1 VPLKLLTWNIQAAI
15 GTARFSDYLT
25 RAHRQVF
32 HTQAKASTLETIAET
47 IRGADLVCL
56 QEVDLGGRRAG
67 YRCQANAIAERS
79 GHDHLAIQE
88 NRVIRGVSRHGNAIL
103 SRHPLSNIRD
113 LKLPGRVAGRGCLI
127 ATVEADKR
135 FDVAC
140 VHLSLGRRD
149 QALQLE
155 FLSRHLPRNR
165 RWVVMGDFNCS
176 QHASPMEAF
185 LERMQAHS
193 DRQPE
198 PTYPSW
204 RPLRDY
210 DHILTGPG
218 LKLGQY
224 QPGPEIC
231 SDHLNVTAELEPA

>member
-1 VPLKLLTWNIQAAI
+1 MPLKLLTWNIQAGI

-47 IRGADLVCL
+47 VREADIVCL

-67 YRCQANAIAERS
+67 YRCQANAIAEKS
-79 GHDHLAIQE
+79 DHDHLALQE

-103 SRHPLSNIRD
+103 SRYPLSNVRD
-113 LKLPGRVAGRGCLI
+113 LKLPGRVPGRGCLI
-127 ATVEADKR
+127 ATVEAETR

-149 QALQLE
+149 QALQLD
-155 FLSRHLPRNR
+155 FLSRHLPRNG

-176 QHASPMEAF
+176 LQSSPVETF
-185 LERMQAHS
+185 LEQMQAHS
-193 DRQPE
+193 DRQPD

-204 RPLRDY
+204 RPQRDF
-210 DHILTGPG
+210 DHILTGRA
-218 LKLGQY
+218 LALGQY
-224 QPGPEIC
+224 QPGTEIC
-231 SDHLNVTAELEPA
+231 SDHLYVSAEMELA

>member
-1 VPLKLLTWNIQAAI
+1 MKLLSWNIQAAI

-32 HTQAKASTLETIAET
+32 HTPAKASTLETIAET
-47 IRGADLVCL
+47 IRDADLVCL

-67 YRCQANAIAERS
+67 YRCQAHAVAELS
-79 GHDHLAIQE
+79 GHNHLVIQE
-88 NRVIRGVSRHGNAIL
+88 NRVIRGISRHGNAIL
-103 SRHPLSNIRD
+103 SRHALSHVRD
-113 LKLPGRVAGRGCLI
+113 LKLPGRVPGRGCLI
-127 ATVEADKR
+127 ATVEAETR

-149 QALQLE
+149 QELQLE
-155 FLSRHLPRNR
+155 FLSRHLPRNG

-176 QHASPMEAF
+176 LHASAAEAF
-185 LERMQAHS
+185 LERMRAEF
-193 DRQPE
+193 DRQPP

-204 RPLRDY
+204 RPQRDY
-210 DHILTGPG
+210 DHILAGRAMA
-218 LKLGQY
+218 LSHY

-231 SDHLNVTAELEPA
+231 SDHLYVTAELEAG

>member
-1 VPLKLLTWNIQAAI
+1 MKLLSWNIQAAI

-32 HTQAKASTLETIAET
+32 HTAAKAGTLETIAET
-47 IRGADLVCL
+47 IRNADLVCL

-88 NRVIRGVSRHGNAIL
+88 NRVIRGISRHGNAIL
-103 SRHPLSNIRD
+103 SRYPLSDVRD
-113 LKLPGRVAGRGCLI
+113 LKLPGRVPGRGCLI
-127 ATVEADKR
+127 ATVEAETR

-149 QALQLE
+149 QALQLD
-155 FLSRHLPRNR
+155 FLSRQLPRNG

-176 QHASPMEAF
+176 LHASPAEAF
-185 LERMQAHS
+185 LEKMQANS

-210 DHILTGPG
+210 DHILTGRA
-218 LKLGQY
+218 LALGQY

-231 SDHLNVTAELEPA
+231 SDHLYVSAELETA

>member
-135 FDVAC
+135 LTWLASISASEGAIRRCSWSSSPGTCRVIGGGWSWGTSIAASMRALWRRFWNGC
-140 VHLSLGRRD
+140 RHIPTGSRSRPILPGGRCGIMTT
-149 QALQLE
+149 
-155 FLSRHLPRNR
+155 S
-165 RWVVMGDFNCS
+165 
-176 QHASPMEAF
+176 SP
-185 LERMQAHS
+185 
-193 DRQPE
+193 DR
-198 PTYPSW
+198 
-204 RPLRDY
+204 
-210 DHILTGPG
+210 
-218 LKLGQY
+218 
-224 QPGPEIC
+224 
-231 SDHLNVTAELEPA
+231 A

>member
-103 SRHPLSNIRD
+103 SRQPLSNIRD

-155 FLSRHLPRNR
+155 FLSRHLPRSR

>member
-1 VPLKLLTWNIQAAI
+1 MPLKLLTWNIQAAI
-15 GTARFSDYLT
+15 GTARFTDYLI

-32 HTQAKASTLETIAET
+32 HTPAKASTLDTIAET
-47 IRGADLVCL
+47 VRGADLVCL

-103 SRHPLSNIRD
+103 SRYPLSNVRD
-113 LKLPGRVAGRGCLI
+113 LKLPGRVPGRGCLI
-127 ATVEADKR
+127 ATVGAETP

-149 QALQLE
+149 QELQLD
-155 FLSRHLPRNR
+155 FLSRHLPENG

-176 QHASPMEAF
+176 LHASPAEAF
-185 LERMQAHS
+185 LEKMHAHF

-204 RPLRDY
+204 RPMRDY
-210 DHILTGPG
+210 DHILTGPAM
-218 LKLGQY
+218 KLGQY
-224 QPGPEIC
+224 RPGPEIC
-231 SDHLNVTAELEPA
+231 SDHLNVSAELDAD